1 MRQHIEIFWIFLRL
15 GLLAFGGPV
24 AHLGFFRREFIEDRR
39 WLTDA
44 SYAELVAIA
53 QMLPGPAS
61 SQTGFA
67 IGVHRGGVIGGLA
80 AWLGFTLPSAVI
92 MISLGLGVLW
102 LGDFSTSGWLQG
114 LKLAAAAI
122 VAHAL
127 YGMARQLCPDTQRA
141 VIAIG
146 AALGATMLSGLMGQI
161 GMILLGALAALLLLP
176 QPEVG
181 AKGSLSVPISRKT
194 GLLALAL
201 FVLGLLLL
209 SLSLPAISP
218 LWGVL
223 YRSGALVFG
232 GGHVVLPL
240 LESGLVAPGLLDSD
254 RFLAG
259 YGAAQAIPGPIFSF
273 AGYLGTQVG
282 AGSAI
287 INGMIATAVIF
298 APGMLLVVAVLPF
311 WERLSRYR
319 LVRNALMGINAAV
332 VGLLAAV
339 LWDPILTA
347 GVTGPIDA
355 LIVLAAVAALAL
367 WRTPPYWVVA
377 GCALAGQLAAL
388 LPV

>member
-67 IGVHRGGVIGGLA
+67 IGIHRGGVIGGLA
-80 AWLGFTLPSAVI
+80 AWLGFTLPSAII
-92 MISLGLGVLW
+92 MITLGLGVLW

-127 YGMARQLCPDTQRA
+127 YGMARQLCPDTKRA
-141 VIAIG
+141 VIAIA

-181 AKGSLSVPISRKT
+181 AKGSLSVPISQKT

-209 SLSLPAISP
+209 SLSLLAISP

-319 LVRNALMGINAAV
+319 LVRKALMGINAAV

-355 LIVLAAVAALAL
+355 LIVSVAVAALAL

-377 GCALAGQLAAL
+377 GCALAGQLAVL

>member
-1 MRQHIEIFWIFLRL
+1 MRQQIEIFWIFLRL
-15 GLLAFGGPV
+15 GLIAFGGPV
-24 AHLGFFRREFIEDRR
+24 AHLGFYRREFVEDRR
-39 WLTDA
+39 WLSDA

-80 AWLGFTLPSAVI
+80 AWLGFTLPSAII
-92 MISLGLGVLW
+92 MIGLGLGVLW
-102 LGDFSTSGWLQG
+102 LGDFTTAGWLQG

-127 YGMARQLCPDTQRA
+127 YGMARQLCPDAKRGI
-141 VIAIG
+141 IAIA
-146 AALGATMLSGLMGQI
+146 AALGATWLDGLTGQI
-161 GMILLGALAALLLLP
+161 GMIVLGAVVALLLLP
-176 QPEVG
+176 QPNAVG
-181 AKGSLSVPISRKT
+181 QTGLSVPISRST
-194 GLLALAL
+194 GLIALAI
-201 FVLGLLLL
+201 FILGLLVFSL
-209 SLSLPAISP
+209 SLSGISP
-218 LWGVL
+218 LWAVL

-273 AGYLGTQVG
+273 AGYLGTQV
-282 AGSAI
+282 ATGSALI
-287 INGMIATAVIF
+287 TGFIATVMIF

-311 WERLSRYR
+311 WQTLSRYL
-319 LVRNALMGINAAV
+319 LVRKALLGINAAV

-339 LWDPILTA
+339 LWDPILIV
-347 GVTGPIDA
+347 GVTGLVDA
-355 LIVLAAVAALAL
+355 LIVLAAMGALFIG
-367 WRTPPYWVVA
+367 RTPAYWVVA
-377 GCALAGQLAAL
+377 GCALAGQLAAM